1 MIDISLTRAQFVQL
15 VGLLDREKTNLE
27 FLAKSSTLPEEDE
40 KKYRREL
47 YDVNGLMAAVLEED
61 ADEYEYPEP
70 V

>member
-1 MIDISLTRAQFVQL
+1 MIEISLTRTQFVQL

-27 FLAKSSTLPEEDE
+27 FLAKSSTLPEEDK

-61 ADEYEYPEP
+61 ADEYDEP